1 VLSCHDLSEGGLG
14 VAVTEMAI
22 GGGLG
27 VDCPWLGHD
36 DLSVALFSESSGR
49 FVCEIASTDLT
60 WLADEIGEPV
70 HLLGAVSEDP
80 ILRLGPIEIDLA
92 VARDALSGGAS

>member
-1 VLSCHDLSEGGLG
+1 
-14 VAVTEMAI
+14 M
-22 GGGLG
+22 
-27 VDCPWLGHD
+27 
-36 DLSVALFSESSGR
+36 
-49 FVCEIASTDLT
+49 

-92 VARDALSGGAS
+92 VARDAFSRGSS